1 MFRQDRTAPSKAV
14 STWKGRKDVA
24 RSHPST
30 AVSDWLNGVGGGANV
45 PIAYGGIMTQYEDSG
60 TTIVTGK
67 QTTGNTIGLE

>member
-30 AVSDWLNGVGGGANV
+30 AVSDWLNGVGGVGFSEAD
-45 PIAYGGIMTQYEDSG
+45 I
-60 TTIVTGK
+60 
-67 QTTGNTIGLE
+67 